1 MPQVHWNKR
10 VAEKLRLLQ
19 RLRQRGL
26 VPHSDLAGVLEWVAA
41 NGASSAKSVQF
52 DQVPRWHRADR
63 SSAKLMTDLRN
74 RDKRKFNA
82 RRSSFMPRPN
92 IDPAVGFND
101 SATSEGS
108 GPRALALMVEA
119 LELLDLQGGADIA
132 GAHLDLA
139 IHRLRQWID
148 KEHA

>member
-1 MPQVHWNKR
+1 
-10 VAEKLRLLQ
+10 
-19 RLRQRGL
+19 
-26 VPHSDLAGVLEWVAA
+26 
-41 NGASSAKSVQF
+41 
-52 DQVPRWHRADR
+52 
-63 SSAKLMTDLRN
+63 
-74 RDKRKFNA
+74 
-82 RRSSFMPRPN
+82 MPRPN

-108 GPRALALMVEA
+108 GHRALALMVEA